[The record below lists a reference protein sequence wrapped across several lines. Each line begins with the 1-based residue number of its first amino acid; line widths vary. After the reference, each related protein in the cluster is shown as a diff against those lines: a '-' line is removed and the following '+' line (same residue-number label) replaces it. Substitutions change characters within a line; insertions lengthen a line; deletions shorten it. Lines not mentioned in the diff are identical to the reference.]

1 MFKKMIFSLGVISI
15 LASFSLLTYS
25 FNNDP
30 RYDPS
35 TPSTGE
41 FMAVITRPQGVS
53 ETTFRNMFL
62 LCGVNYDR
70 KLRFEALVFNPNSGL
85 YEPASMLKG
94 VHTWEMSQP
103 GVFAEQMYLEKSG
116 VNNIRIAA
124 YDLEGTDFIP
134 GKNLQISNYAITL
147 MGRNEEG
154 HLGTGFGRISR
165 MLSQIFGS

>member
-1 MFKKMIFSLGVISI
+1 MFKKIILIFSVISVF
-15 LASFSLLTYS
+15 ASLSVFTYS
-25 FNNDP
+25 FNSDP

-62 LCGVNYDR
+62 LVGVNYER
-70 KLRFEALVFNPNSGL
+70 KLRFEALAFNPNSGV
-85 YEPASMLKG
+85 YEPASMARG
-94 VHTWEMSQP
+94 QHTWEMTQP
-103 GVFAEQMYLEKSG
+103 GVFAEQMVLRQSG

-124 YDLEGTDFIP
+124 YDIHETDFVP

-147 MGRNEEG
+147 MEKKEDGNM
-154 HLGTGFGRISR
+154 GTGFGRISR